1 MNRIFRSLL
10 VLSFLAAA
18 AAAQTSPPS
27 PDSKSADSGP
37 AQFKSAQASP
47 RKVDRAAAYYH
58 YGVAHMY
65 EEQVTVYG
73 RSELA
78 NKAMDEYRLAIEADP
93 SSEFLTSGLA
103 ELYVK
108 TGRIRDAVLQAQDIL
123 KRDPNNLEAHKLL
136 GRIYLRSLGDMPGGG
151 NGSENVLKLAIEQY
165 EQIVKIEPDSVDDHL
180 LLGRLY
186 RLNNDLQKAEVELK
200 TAVKLDPDSE
210 EAVTTLSLLYSDE
223 GDTTHA
229 LQVLSAVPDTGRSAK
244 LYAALG
250 ATYEQRKDYKSAID
264 AYKHAIQLDRDNL
277 DAIRGLADNLLN
289 DGQIDAALDQ
299 YKVIADA
306 NPEDA
311 QTYLRISEIYRRQG
325 KYDEA
330 LDSLKKA
337 EAMVP
342 DALEVPYNI
351 AVVYEAQGHYDDA
364 AKLLQDLLKRTEKAD
379 NSYSQSDRDNRAIF
393 VERLAVVYQAGG
405 RDDDAVKLLQ
415 DVLKKTEKDDS
426 SYSQSDRNNRSM
438 LLERL
443 GSVYRDQQNY
453 QAAVE
458 TYRKMIPLGDD
469 NTRTA
474 YQDII
479 DADRDAKQWPEATA
493 VAKEAVQKLPDDR
506 ELRMVLDAQVA
517 DTGDPE
523 KPLADMRSLLKG
535 VPEDREVYVRLGIM
549 YTRLKRWS
557 DAEEALNKAE
567 QLSTKSEDKEAVFFL
582 LGDTYEHEKKYDEA
596 EAEFKK
602 ILAAHPQN
610 DAAVASTLNYLGYMN
625 ADRDVRLEE
634 SLNYIKQ
641 AVSMEPS
648 NGAYLDSLGWA
659 YFKLGKYDLAEE
671 NLAKASARMGS
682 DPTVQDH
689 LGDLY
694 QKTGRLKLAA
704 DHWQRAVEEWNKTI
718 APEVDTDLFAAT
730 QKKLDAAKV
739 RLAREESGKQN

>member
-1 MNRIFRSLL
+1 MVMTTGSADGSSSDFVANNSSIVRLGMNRIF
-10 VLSFLAAA
+10 SFILISSFITAAA
-18 AAAQTSPPS
+18 VAQNAAPQASTSPE
-27 PDSKSADSGP
+27 SKAPVVKSG
-37 AQFKSAQASP
+37 QSVQT
-47 RKVDRAAAYYH
+47 VDKAAAYYH
-58 YGVAHMY
+58 YTLAHLY
-65 EEQVTVYG
+65 EEQVTAYG

-78 NKAMDEYRLAIEADP
+78 NKAIEEYRLAIDADP

-108 TGRIRDAVLQAQDIL
+108 TGRIRDAVIQAQDIL

-136 GRIYLRSLGDMPGGG
+136 GRIYLRSLGDMPGNG
-151 NGSENVLKLAIEQY
+151 NGSDNVLKLAIEQY
-165 EQIVKIEPDSVDDHL
+165 EIIVKIEPTNVDDHL

-186 RLNNDLQKAEVELK
+186 RLNNDLEKAENELK
-200 TAVKLDPDSE
+200 TAVKLDPNSE
-210 EAVTTLSLLYSDE
+210 EAVTTLALLCTDE
-223 GDTTHA
+223 GDTSHA
-229 LQVLSAVPDTGRSAK
+229 LQVLSSVPDTGRSGK

-250 ATYEQRKDYKSAID
+250 ATYEQRKDYKGAID
-264 AYKHAIQLDRDNL
+264 AYKHAIELDRDNL
-277 DAIRGLADNLLN
+277 DAIRGLAENLLN

-351 AVVYEAQGHYDDA
+351 AVVYEAQARYDEA
-364 AKLLQDLLKRTEKAD
+364 EKVLQDLLK
-379 NSYSQSDRDNRAIF
+379 
-393 VERLAVVYQAGG
+393 
-405 RDDDAVKLLQ
+405 
-415 DVLKKTEKDDS
+415 KTEKPET
-426 SYSQSDRNNRSM
+426 SYSQSDRNNRGIFM
-438 LLERL
+438 ERL
-443 GSVYRDQQNY
+443 GMVYRDQENY
-453 QAAVE
+453 PAAVE
-458 TYRKMIPLGDD
+458 AFRKMVALGDD
-469 NTRTA
+469 NARSA
-474 YQDII
+474 YQNII
-479 DADRDAKQWPEATA
+479 DTYREAKQWPEATA

-506 ELRMVLDAQVA
+506 ELRMVLDAQLA

-523 KPLADMRSLLKG
+523 KPLADVRSLLKG
-535 VPEDREVYVRLGIM
+535 APEDRDVYLRLSIM
-549 YTRLKRWS
+549 YTRLHRWS

-567 QLSTKSEDKEAVFFL
+567 KLSTKAEDQEYVSFL
-582 LGDTYEHEKKYDEA
+582 RGSTYEREKKFDAA
-596 EAEFKK
+596 EAEFRK
-602 ILAAHPQN
+602 ILAANPQSS
-610 DAAVASTLNYLGYMN
+610 ATLNYLGYMN

-634 SLNYIKQ
+634 SLNYIKL
-641 AVSMEPS
+641 AVSLEPT

-671 NLAKASARMGS
+671 NLNKASLRMGS

-704 DHWQRAVEEWNKTI
+704 AHWERAVAEWNKTI
-718 APEVDTDLFAAT
+718 GPEQDADLFAAT

-739 RLAREESGKQN
+739 RLAKEDSGNQ

>member
-1 MNRIFRSLL
+1 MNRIVRVTLGFS
-10 VLSFLAAA
+10 VIAAA
-18 AAAQTSPPS
+18 AAAQNAPSSPAGTKPAESNPTAAKSSPS
-27 PDSKSADSGP
+27 SARKS
-37 AQFKSAQASP
+37 
-47 RKVDRAAAYYH
+47 DRAAAYYH
-58 YGVAHMY
+58 YTLAHMY

-78 NKAMDEYRLAIEADP
+78 TKAMEEYRLAIEADP

-136 GRIYLRSLGDMPGGG
+136 GRIYLRSLGDMPG
-151 NGSENVLKLAIEQY
+151 NGSGSDNVLKLAIEQY
-165 EQIVKIEPDSVDDHL
+165 EQIVKIEPGNVDDHL

-186 RLNNDLQKAEVELK
+186 RLNNDLQKAEGELK

-223 GDTTHA
+223 GDTTRA
-229 LQVLSAVPDTGRSAK
+229 LQVLSSVPDTGRSAK

-264 AYKHAIQLDRDNL
+264 AYKRAIQMDRDNL
-277 DAIRGLADNLLN
+277 DAIRGLAENLLN

-330 LDSLKKA
+330 LESLKKA

-342 DALEVPYNI
+342 DALEVPYNV
-351 AVVYEAQGHYDDA
+351 AVVYEAQARYDEA
-364 AKLLQDLLKRTEKAD
+364 VKILQDLLKKTEKPE
-379 NSYSQSDRDNRAIF
+379 NSYSQADRNNRAIF
-393 VERLAVVYQAGG
+393 I
-405 RDDDAVKLLQ
+405 
-415 DVLKKTEKDDS
+415 
-426 SYSQSDRNNRSM
+426 
-438 LLERL
+438 ERL
-443 GSVYRDQQNY
+443 GMVYRDQENY

-458 TYRKMIPLGDD
+458 TFRKMIPLGDE
-469 NTRTA
+469 NARTG
-474 YQDII
+474 YQNVI
-479 DADRDAKQWPEATA
+479 DTYREAKQWPEATA
-493 VAKEAVQKLPDDR
+493 AAKEAVQKLPDDR
-506 ELRMVLDAQVA
+506 ELRMVLDAQLA

-523 KPLADMRSLLKG
+523 KPLADVRSLLKG
-535 VPEDREVYVRLGIM
+535 KPEDRDVYLRLSIM

-557 DAEEALNKAE
+557 DAEESLNKAE
-567 QLSTKSEDKEAVFFL
+567 QLSTKAEDKEYVYFL
-582 LGDTYEHEKKYDEA
+582 RGSTFEREKKFDQA

-602 ILAAHPQN
+602 ILAANPQS
-610 DAAVASTLNYLGYMN
+610 AATLNYLGYMN

-634 SLNYIKQ
+634 SLNYIKT
-641 AVSMEPS
+641 AVSLEPT

-671 NLAKASARMGS
+671 NLNKASLRMGS

-704 DHWQRAVEEWNKTI
+704 VHWERAVLEWNKTVGS
-718 APEVDTDLFAAT
+718 ELDGDLFAAT

-739 RLAREESGKQN
+739 RLAKEGSGQQ

>member
-1 MNRIFRSLL
+1 MHRILRI
-10 VLSFLAAA
+10 VLISFLAAA
-18 AAAQTSPPS
+18 AAAQTSPSPESNSKAPS
-27 PDSKSADSGP
+27 KP
-37 AQFKSAQASP
+37 AQVSP
-47 RKVDRAAAYYH
+47 RKVDHAAAYYH
-58 YGVAHMY
+58 YTLAHLY
-65 EEQVTVYG
+65 EEQVTAYG

-78 NKAMDEYRLAIEADP
+78 NKAMEEYRLAIEADP

-108 TGRIRDAVLQAQDIL
+108 TGRIRDAVLEAQDIL

-136 GRIYLRSLGDMPGGG
+136 GRIYLRSLGDMPGNG
-151 NGSENVLKLAIEQY
+151 NGSDNVLKLAIEQY
-165 EQIVKIEPDSVDDHL
+165 EQIVKIEPNNVDDHL

-186 RLNNDLQKAEVELK
+186 RLNNDLQKAEGELK
-200 TAVKLDPDSE
+200 IAVKLDPDSE
-210 EAVTTLSLLYSDE
+210 EAVTTLALLYSDE
-223 GDTTHA
+223 GDTSHA

-277 DAIRGLADNLLN
+277 DAIRGLAENLLN

-330 LDSLKKA
+330 LESLKKA

-351 AVVYEAQGHYDDA
+351 AVVYQAQTRYDEAI
-364 AKLLQDLLKRTEKAD
+364 KILQDLIKRTEKPET
-379 NSYSQSDRDNRAIF
+379 SYSQADRNNRGIF
-393 VERLAVVYQAGG
+393 VERLG
-405 RDDDAVKLLQ
+405 
-415 DVLKKTEKDDS
+415 
-426 SYSQSDRNNRSM
+426 M
-438 LLERL
+438 
-443 GSVYRDQQNY
+443 VYRDQENY
-453 QAAVE
+453 PAAVE
-458 TYRKMIPLGDD
+458 TFRKMLTVGGED
-469 NTRTA
+469 NAKTG

-479 DADRDAKQWPEATA
+479 DTYREAKQWPQATA

-506 ELRMVLDAQVA
+506 DLRMVLDAQLA

-523 KPLADMRSLLKG
+523 KPLADVRSLLKG
-535 VPEDREVYVRLGIM
+535 KPEDREVYVRLAIM

-567 QLSTKSEDKEAVFFL
+567 LLSTKPEDKEYIYFL
-582 LGDTYEHEKKYDEA
+582 RGSTFEREKKYDEA
-596 EAEFKK
+596 EVEFKK
-602 ILAAHPQN
+602 VLAANPQS
-610 DAAVASTLNYLGYMN
+610 AVTLNYLGYMN
-625 ADRDVRLEE
+625 ADRGVQLED

-641 AVSMEPS
+641 AVSQEPT

-659 YFKLGKYDLAEE
+659 YFRLGKYDLAEE
-671 NLAKASARMGS
+671 TLTKASLHMNS

-704 DHWQRAVEEWNKTI
+704 AHWERAVEEWNKTVSS
-718 APEVDTDLFAAT
+718 EVDTDLLVAT

-739 RLAREESGKQN
+739 RLAQEGSGKQ

>member
-1 MNRIFRSLL
+1 MNRIFGAILIFSYFAASFGVRS
-10 VLSFLAAA
+10 A
-18 AAAQTSPPS
+18 AAAQTSSPS
-27 PDSKSADSGP
+27 AADSKPDQPKA
-37 AQFKSAQASP
+37 AQSSP
-47 RKVDRAAAYYH
+47 SKTDRAAAYYH
-58 YGVAHMY
+58 YTLAHMY
-65 EEQVTVYG
+65 EEQVTIYG

-93 SSEFLTSGLA
+93 SSEFLTSALA

-108 TGRIRDAVLQAQDIL
+108 TGRIRDAVLEAQDII

-136 GRIYLRSLGDMPGGG
+136 GRIYLRSLGDTPGSG
-151 NGSENVLKLAIEQY
+151 NGSDNILKLAIEQY
-165 EQIVKIEPDSVDDHL
+165 EMIVKIEPTNVDDHL

-186 RLNNDLQKAEVELK
+186 RLNNDLQKAENELK

-210 EAVTTLSLLYSDE
+210 EAVTTLALLYTDE
-223 GDTTHA
+223 GDTAHA

-277 DAIRGLADNLLN
+277 DAIRGLAENLLN
-289 DGQIDAALDQ
+289 DGQVDAALDQ

-325 KYDEA
+325 KYDDA
-330 LDSLKKA
+330 LESLKKA
-337 EAMVP
+337 QSMVP

-351 AVVYEAQGHYDDA
+351 AVVYQAQGRYDEA
-364 AKLLQDLLKRTEKAD
+364 EKILQDLLKKTEKAD
-379 NSYSQSDRDNRAIF
+379 NSYSQA
-393 VERLAVVYQAGG
+393 
-405 RDDDAVKLLQ
+405 
-415 DVLKKTEKDDS
+415 
-426 SYSQSDRNNRSM
+426 DRNNRGIFI
-438 LLERL
+438 ERL
-443 GSVYRDQQNY
+443 GMIYREQENY

-458 TYRKMIPLGDD
+458 TFRKMIPLGDD
-469 NTRTA
+469 NARTG
-474 YQDII
+474 YQDVI
-479 DADRDAKQWPEATA
+479 DTYREAKQWPEATA
-493 VAKEAVQKLPDDR
+493 AAKEALQKLPNDR
-506 ELRMVLDAQVA
+506 ELRMVLDAQLA

-523 KPLADMRSLLKG
+523 KPLADVRSLLKG
-535 VPEDREVYVRLGIM
+535 TPEDRDVYLRLAIM
-549 YTRLKRWS
+549 DQRLKRWS

-567 QLSTKSEDKEAVFFL
+567 QLSTKAEEKEYVYFL
-582 LGDTYEHEKKYDEA
+582 RGSTYEREKKYDEA

-602 ILAAHPQN
+602 VLVINPQSG
-610 DAAVASTLNYLGYMN
+610 ATLNYLGYMN
-625 ADRDVRLEE
+625 ADRGVQLEE
-634 SLNYIKQ
+634 SLNYIKA
-641 AVSMEPS
+641 AVSLEPT

-671 NLAKASARMGS
+671 SLNKASLHMAS

-704 DHWQRAVEEWNKTI
+704 AHWERAVAEWNKTV
-718 APEVDTDLFAAT
+718 ASEVDSDLFAAT

-739 RLAREESGKQN
+739 RLAREGSGNQ

>member
-1 MNRIFRSLL
+1 MNRIFRAIL
-10 VLSFLAAA
+10 VVSIFAAA
-18 AAAQTSPPS
+18 AVGQNAPAGAKPA
-27 PDSKSADSGP
+27 DSKESQGKSSPSSA
-37 AQFKSAQASP
+37 
-47 RKVDRAAAYYH
+47 RKVDRAVAYYH
-58 YGVAHMY
+58 YTLAHMY
-65 EEQVTVYG
+65 EEQVAVYG

-78 NKAMDEYRLAIEADP
+78 TKAMEEYRLAIEVDP

-151 NGSENVLKLAIEQY
+151 NGSDNVLKLAIEQY

-186 RLNNDLQKAEVELK
+186 RLNNDLLKAEAELK
-200 TAVKLDPDSE
+200 IAVKLDPDSE
-210 EAVTTLSLLYSDE
+210 EAITTLSLLYSDE
-223 GDTTHA
+223 GDTTKA

-250 ATYEQRKDYKSAID
+250 ATYEQRKEYKSAID

-277 DAIRGLADNLLN
+277 DAIRGLAENLLN
-289 DGQIDAALDQ
+289 DGQVDAALDQ
-299 YKVIADA
+299 FKVIADA

-330 LDSLKKA
+330 LESLKKA

-342 DALEVPYNI
+342 DSVEIPYNV
-351 AVVYEAQGHYDDA
+351 AVVYEAQARYDEA
-364 AKLLQDLLKRTEKAD
+364 AKILQDLLKKTEKPES
-379 NSYSQSDRDNRAIF
+379 SYSQGDRNNRAIF
-393 VERLAVVYQAGG
+393 I
-405 RDDDAVKLLQ
+405 
-415 DVLKKTEKDDS
+415 
-426 SYSQSDRNNRSM
+426 
-438 LLERL
+438 ERL
-443 GSVYRDQQNY
+443 GMVYRDQENY
-453 QAAVE
+453 PAAVE
-458 TYRKMIPLGDD
+458 AFRKMIPLGDD
-469 NTRTA
+469 NARTG
-474 YQDII
+474 YQDVI
-479 DADRDAKQWPEATA
+479 DTYREAKQWPEATA
-493 VAKEAVQKLPDDR
+493 AAKEAVQKLPNDR
-506 ELRMVLDAQVA
+506 ELRMVLDTQLA

-523 KPLADMRSLLKG
+523 KPLADVRSMLKG
-535 VPEDREVYVRLGIM
+535 KPEDRDVYLRLSIM

-567 QLSTKSEDKEAVFFL
+567 QLSTKADDKEYVYFL
-582 LGDTYEHEKKYDEA
+582 RGSTYEREKKYDQA

-602 ILAAHPQN
+602 ILVANPQSAA
-610 DAAVASTLNYLGYMN
+610 TLNYLGYMN

-634 SLNYIKQ
+634 SLNYIKT
-641 AVSMEPS
+641 AVSLEPT

-659 YFKLGKYDLAEE
+659 YYKLGKYDLAEE
-671 NLAKASARMGS
+671 TLNKASLRMGS

-704 DHWQRAVEEWNKTI
+704 AHWERAVEEWNKTI
-718 APEVDTDLFAAT
+718 GSELDTDLYAAT

-739 RLAREESGKQN
+739 RLAKEGSGNQ